1 MNGLLALLAREVGE
15 RRMVFVVAAALSL
28 APFAAPLLTA
38 GNGSVGRES
47 TLATAV
53 VLALALSSVLAAAL
67 GASIIAGELA
77 DRRLAFYFE
86 RPLSGWAI
94 WGGKLGAALA
104 LALGAGLVV
113 LLPAAL
119 LHGSQEPG
127 LLSQL
132 RLAWPAG
139 ALLVVLV
146 CHALGVI
153 ARARTAWILLDVA
166 AALVVAGLVWFDVR
180 QLLPW
185 PSSFA
190 PLGLSLAAAATLGL
204 ALLSAS
210 AVQVIGGRT
219 DLRRAHRLLSSTLWS
234 GLLAPALAA
243 TAYIAWYVH
252 PAPTALDMVASLSAD
267 RSGRWVEMA
276 GAARLGGQPK
286 DPRFLP
292 AHFLVDRAGGS
303 WQRMGAVGAW
313 RSSHF
318 SPVMFAADGRSA
330 AWLERTGDGSRNELM
345 RIDLT
350 MPHPRAQATRLTFAS
365 PYLALSPDGARIA
378 ALEGSRL
385 VVTEIA
391 TGRLLASVA
400 AGMDSAGLAF
410 ISPDRLRFFRALE
423 DATTSPSG
431 ALAVDE
437 VEVAG
442 GRVRPLCR
450 FALNAP
456 YTWSASPD
464 GERLL
469 IRSYPESGN
478 RASSLYDAASGRL
491 LAVLPQ
497 TGRGWK
503 QAEFLPNG
511 QLVRIERT
519 PGFDEISLLTR
530 DGALAPGTRPCRRG
544 PHSNVVV
551 AGQASATELLAMES
565 APLAPLAPNA
575 PAARTSRGRKGEAAP
590 IDPPAPFRLIRLD
603 LARGTAVELAS
614 GVAPS
619 RDFLPRPLAARSPAF
634 LARLPR
640 GWTWID
646 AAGRRTPLVAGGG

>member
-15 RRMVFVVAAALSL
+15 RRMVFLVAAALSL
-28 APFAAPLLTA
+28 APFAAPLLMA
-38 GNGSVGRES
+38 GSGSVGSES

-67 GASIIAGELA
+67 GVSIIAGELA

-119 LHGSQEPG
+119 LHGNQEPG

-166 AALVVAGLVWFDVR
+166 AALVVAGLVWFDVH

-190 PLGLSLAAAATLGL
+190 PLGLSLAAAAILGL
-204 ALLSAS
+204 VLLSAS

-252 PAPTALDMVASLSAD
+252 PAPTALDMVAYLSAD

-276 GAARLGGQPK
+276 GAARLGGKPE

-292 AHFLVDRAGGS
+292 AHFLVDRADGS
-303 WQRMGAVGAW
+303 WQRTGPVGAW

-330 AWLERTGDGSRNELM
+330 VWLERTGDGSRNELV

-350 MPHPRAQATRLTFAS
+350 MPHPTPQETRLTFGS

-378 ALEGSRL
+378 ALGGNRL
-385 VVTEIA
+385 VVTELA

-400 AGMDSAGLAF
+400 AGMDSAELVF
-410 ISPDRLRFFRALE
+410 ISPDRLRLFKAIQ
-423 DATTSPSG
+423 DAATSPSG
-431 ALAVDE
+431 ELAIDDLD
-437 VEVAG
+437 VAG
-442 GRVRPLCR
+442 GRLQPLAR
-450 FALNAP
+450 IPLDAP

-469 IRSYPESGN
+469 IRTYPGREDH
-478 RASSLYDAASGRL
+478 ASSLYDAGSGRL
-491 LAVLPQ
+491 LAVLPH

-503 QAEFLPNG
+503 QAEFLPSG

-519 PGFDEISLLTR
+519 PACDEISLLTR

-544 PHSNVVV
+544 PHSTVVV

-565 APLAPLAPNA
+565 APLAPLAPSA
-575 PAARTSRGRKGEAAP
+575 PGSRTSRGRKGQAAAL
-590 IDPPAPFRLIRLD
+590 DLPAPFRLIRLD
-603 LARGTAVELAS
+603 LARGTAVELAR
-614 GVAPS
+614 GVARS
-619 RDFLPRPLAARSPAF
+619 RDFLPRPLAGRSPAF
-634 LARLPR
+634 LAHTAQ
-640 GWTWID
+640 GWAWID